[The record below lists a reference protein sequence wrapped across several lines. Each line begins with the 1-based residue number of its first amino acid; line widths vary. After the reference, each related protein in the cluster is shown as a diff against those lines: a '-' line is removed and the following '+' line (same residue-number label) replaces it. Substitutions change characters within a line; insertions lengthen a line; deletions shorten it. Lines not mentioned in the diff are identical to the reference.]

1 MKIGIT
7 GSLSSGKSTVAKM
20 LSKNKNILF
29 SADEAVRKLYSN
41 KVFKKKVRKKF
52 NLKGENLK
60 KEIKIKLLKKE
71 ISFKTLG
78 KLIHPRVRIRMK
90 KFYNTNKN
98 KKILFFEIP
107 LLIESKLINFFDYI
121 ILVIAP
127 KKIRLKRYIKN
138 GGEKEMFKI
147 LDKNQIPA
155 QKKIQF
161 CDFIIVNNKSLKILK
176 QRVNGIINQ

>member
-90 KFYNTNKN
+90 KF
-98 KKILFFEIP
+98 
-107 LLIESKLINFFDYI
+107 
-121 ILVIAP
+121 
-127 KKIRLKRYIKN
+127 
-138 GGEKEMFKI
+138 
-147 LDKNQIPA
+147 
-155 QKKIQF
+155 
-161 CDFIIVNNKSLKILK
+161 
-176 QRVNGIINQ
+176 

>member
-121 ILVIAP
+121 
-127 KKIRLKRYIKN
+127 KN

-161 CDFIIVNNKSLKILK
+161 CDFLIVNNKSLKILK